1 MIKTKK
7 KKKTLKKNI
16 KGTQAS
22 VKLPQKK
29 RTKVCDLNRA
39 GFIEQQIARLEIRM
53 HNAFAVQV
61 RNS

>member
-1 MIKTKK
+1 M
-7 KKKTLKKNI
+7 
-16 KGTQAS
+16 QAS
-22 VKLPQKK
+22 VKLPHKK
-29 RTKVCDLNRA
+29 RTKVRDLNRA